1 MYFMPTRDNQNKPE
15 NQDNE
20 QNVFSGNE
28 EKKKSPFK
36 DDQVNSDPGSEG
48 SSDEDVYR
56 SRNLEIEKERD

>member
-1 MYFMPTRDNQNKPE
+1 MPTRDNQNKPE

-28 EKKKSPFK
+28 EKKSPFK
-36 DDQVNSDPGSEG
+36 DDQVNSGQDTEGG